1 MGAEPLDVRA
11 DRSGSAA
18 GSGAIRSEVA
28 KRATCVILVPM
39 SFGEAFEPILNAAR
53 LGEEWAWEQLY
64 RGVAPSVL
72 GYLRS
77 RGVDDSEDLLGETFL
92 QVVRDLPTFTGDE
105 RDFRAWLFTIA
116 HHRSLDAVRRS
127 DRRPSTPVDSL
138 TLELAGPIGDAEED
152 AIQAAR
158 AAEIRLAL
166 NGVSEDQRNVLL
178 LRLFG
183 ELTIDEIGGLLRKR
197 PGAVKALQRRG
208 LARLRKE
215 LSRKGVTP

>member
-1 MGAEPLDVRA
+1 
-11 DRSGSAA
+11 
-18 GSGAIRSEVA
+18 
-28 KRATCVILVPM
+28 M